1 MKIVGLLGGLS
12 WISTQDYYRYIN
24 EEVNRRLG
32 GLNFAE
38 CVIYSLNFA
47 DIQRNGWDDWDR
59 TFELLAGGC
68 MRLRNAGA
76 QALVLCANTAHA
88 LSDRLQSHTGL
99 PIIHIAD
106 ATSAAIS
113 DAGLRK
119 VGLIGTKFTME
130 LPFFRD
136 RLSHKGLEVFTPE
149 AQSIRDYIQETLRD
163 ELGRGITKEETRV
176 AYLKIIND
184 LVDRGAEG
192 IIFGCTEIPLLIH
205 SKDVSVPVFDTTR
218 LHSNAVVDFALS

>member
-1 MKIVGLLGGLS
+1 
-12 WISTQDYYRYIN
+12 
-24 EEVNRRLG
+24 
-32 GLNFAE
+32 
-38 CVIYSLNFA
+38 
-47 DIQRNGWDDWDR
+47 
-59 TFELLAGGC
+59 
-68 MRLRNAGA
+68 
-76 QALVLCANTAHA
+76 
-88 LSDRLQSHTGL
+88 
-99 PIIHIAD
+99 
-106 ATSAAIS
+106 
-113 DAGLRK
+113 
-119 VGLIGTKFTME
+119 ME

>member
-1 MKIVGLLGGLS
+1 MKTVGLLGGLS

-38 CVIYSLNFA
+38 CIIYSLNFA
-47 DIQRNGWDDWDR
+47 DIQRNGWDDWER

-113 DAGLRK
+113 DAGLRERLIKSGCGYFQHTAYAGDIGHRFTARDSVFK
-119 VGLIGTKFTME
+119 V
-130 LPFFRD
+130 
-136 RLSHKGLEVFTPE
+136 
-149 AQSIRDYIQETLRD
+149 
-163 ELGRGITKEETRV
+163 TR
-176 AYLKIIND
+176 
-184 LVDRGAEG
+184 
-192 IIFGCTEIPLLIH
+192 
-205 SKDVSVPVFDTTR
+205 
-218 LHSNAVVDFALS
+218 

>member
-1 MKIVGLLGGLS
+1 MKTVGLLGGLS
-12 WISTQDYYRYIN
+12 WVSTQDYYRYIN

-38 CVIYSLNFA
+38 CIIYSLNFA

-68 MRLRNAGA
+68 TRLRNAGA

-106 ATSAAIS
+106 ATSVAIS

-205 SKDVSVPVFDTTR
+205 SQDVSVPVFDTTR